1 MLPSLVLVT
10 RPAENSAETNQ
21 TFIKNGFQVF
31 CEPLLNISY
40 VPIAELLNENAHII
54 TTSSYAIRA
63 LAKITPNRHFSIW
76 CVGAQS
82 AQTAHELGF
91 KTIHAA
97 PNEEN
102 AKSLMNTIACSVS
115 KTEPLIYLRGL
126 TVAVDMGTLLAQI
139 GYKISPH
146 IVYESAPT
154 LELSKECLALF
165 HNKQIGA
172 LTLYSKET
180 VNAFVTLVEK
190 HQLKPFLG
198 HITALCLSDSINTLL
213 QEKCPMLSLTGA
225 STQELIHLLKLTL
238 QYSQYDSA
246 Q

>member
-1 MLPSLVLVT
+1 MKPPIILIT
-10 RPAENSAETNQ
+10 RPSENSTKTKQ
-21 TFIKNGFQVF
+21 TFIKNRFRVF
-31 CEPLLNISY
+31 CEPFLNISY
-40 VPIAELLNENAHII
+40 VPITELLNENAHLIA
-54 TTSSYAIRA
+54 TSSYAIRA

-91 KTIHAA
+91 KTVHIT

-126 TVAVDMGTLLAQI
+126 TVAVDIGTLLAQM
-139 GYKISPH
+139 GYKVSPH
-146 IVYESAPT
+146 IVYESVPT
-154 LELSKECLALF
+154 LELSEECLALF
-165 HNKQIGA
+165 HNKQIDA

-180 VNAFVTLVEK
+180 VKSFINLVEK
-190 HQLKPFLG
+190 HQLKPFLD

-213 QEKCPMLSLTGA
+213 QEKCPMPFLIGA
-225 STQELIHLLKLTL
+225 STQELVKLLKLTP
-238 QYSQYDSA
+238 QYLQYDSA